1 MKILFKKKSCNF
13 KQAGPKTT
21 KNSRTVSRIPSFSI
35 PIPKETQYVL
45 VKKQSLIEKYEDVFQ
60 THQEVLSLVSAIMKH
75 FDSLTLR
82 HILSRKTYRQNTHQ
96 YSAANILTPL

>member
-1 MKILFKKKSCNF
+1 MKILFKKKVLTSN
-13 KQAGPKTT
+13 QQDRKTT

-45 VKKQSLIEKYEDVFQ
+45 VKKQSLIEKCEDVLQ

-82 HILSRKTYRQNTHQ
+82 HIPSRRTYRQNTHQ

>member
-1 MKILFKKKSCNF
+1 MYYFQ
-13 KQAGPKTT
+13 QASYGEI
-21 KNSRTVSRIPSFSI
+21 S
-35 PIPKETQYVL
+35 IPKETQVCVSKETIFNRKKIWDVL
-45 VKKQSLIEKYEDVFQ
+45 Q

-82 HILSRKTYRQNTHQ
+82 HILARKTYRQNTHQ